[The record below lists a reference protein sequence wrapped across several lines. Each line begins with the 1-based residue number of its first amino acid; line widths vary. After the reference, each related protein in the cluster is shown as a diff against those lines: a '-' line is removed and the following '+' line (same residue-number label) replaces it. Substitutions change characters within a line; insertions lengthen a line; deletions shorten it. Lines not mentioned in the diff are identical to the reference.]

1 MKGPEN
7 PQKRR
12 LFPGPSQLV
21 HHPDPDG
28 VVAIDGDLSVPTLL
42 KAYRLGIFPWPTDV
56 RLHARGPVVNV
67 LLWFCPPERAIL
79 EYRNLEINRSLAK
92 ARRRAIETGA
102 LRFTVDQA
110 FRHVM
115 EACASVPRPGS
126 EGTWITPSML
136 EAYGNL
142 FDSGR
147 AHSVEAWNESGELVG
162 GIYGVEVDGVFAAE
176 SMFHSV
182 DNASKLALVH
192 LMEWLHSRG
201 IEWIDIQMMTPH
213 LEKLGA
219 RPISRPE
226 YLNLLRISQKR
237 SR

>member
-12 LFPGPSQLV
+12 FFPGPSQLV

-56 RLHARGPVVNV
+56 RLHARGPIVNV

-79 EYRNLEINRSLAK
+79 EFRNLQVNRSLAK
-92 ARRRAIETGA
+92 ARRRALETGA
-102 LRFTVDQA
+102 LEFTIDQA
-110 FRHVM
+110 FREVM
-115 EACASVPRPGS
+115 RGCASVPRPGS
-126 EGTWITPSML
+126 EGTWITNEML
-136 EAYGNL
+136 EAYGTL
-142 FDSGR
+142 FDAGH
-147 AHSVEAWNESGELVG
+147 AHSVEAWNAAGELVG
-162 GIYGVEVDGVFAAE
+162 GVYGVEVDGVFAAE
-176 SMFHSV
+176 SMFHRT
-182 DNASKLALVH
+182 DNASKLALVR

-219 RPISRPE
+219 RSLSRRD
-226 YLNLLRISQKR
+226 YLVLLHRALRK
-237 SR
+237 

>member
-1 MKGPEN
+1 
-7 PQKRR
+7 
-12 LFPGPSQLV
+12 
-21 HHPDPDG
+21 
-28 VVAIDGDLSVPTLL
+28 
-42 KAYRLGIFPWPTDV
+42 
-56 RLHARGPVVNV
+56 
-67 LLWFCPPERAIL
+67 
-79 EYRNLEINRSLAK
+79 
-92 ARRRAIETGA
+92 
-102 LRFTVDQA
+102 
-110 FRHVM
+110 
-115 EACASVPRPGS
+115 
-126 EGTWITPSML
+126 ML